1 MPNFIK
7 TGDQIEKIRA
17 SGRILGSIL
26 RKMKAVAAP
35 GVALL
40 DLDALARELMK
51 EKGGRPVFLGY
62 RPGGAKSAFPGAI
75 CTSVNEVIVHGRPS
89 QYKLVSGD
97 VLKVDIGV
105 DWEGGISDAAVT
117 IPIGSVSKD
126 GLRLIKATENAL
138 REAIRAVKPGN
149 TLGDIGYAVERT
161 AGAAGFYIAEGLTGH
176 GVGTELQ
183 EDPVIYNYGK
193 PKAGIKLRTGMVLA
207 IEPMLCAGT
216 PKVLQKSDDSFI
228 TADKSLSAHFEH
240 TILVTETGVE
250 ILTG

>member
-1 MPNFIK
+1 MSNFIK
-7 TGDQIEKIRA
+7 TGDQIEKIRM

-26 RKMKAVAAP
+26 RKIKAVAAP

-62 RPGGAKSAFPGAI
+62 RPGGARFAFPSAI

-138 REAIRAVKPGN
+138 REAIRTVKPGN

-161 AGAAGFYIAEGLTGH
+161 ADVAGFYVAEGLTGH
-176 GVGTELQ
+176 GVGIELQ
-183 EDPVIYNYGK
+183 EDPVVYNYGK
-193 PKAGIKLRTGMVLA
+193 PKVGMKLKAGMVLA

-216 PKVLQKSDDSFI
+216 PKVLQKADDSFI

-250 ILTG
+250 VLTN